1 MMSDRGLSAD
11 PDPALGAADAELR
24 NRNGRAGRTRLGR
37 RQQLALGVLA
47 FGAFVVIAWLSS
59 PVIIGI
65 FLGALIAFTL
75 QPLYE
80 SLAARIRRAWVAAL
94 LCVGAAGVGIAGV
107 AAAIGYLLVSRGTG
121 IAASVLASLG
131 PDGAARAFIAKTS
144 SRLPNG
150 LQPEQLLGRLENA
163 AAEIAQRAGFIAGA
177 FVNATFGLLLAS
189 LFMLLTTYFILR
201 NWPSMVRGAEKILP
215 LHPRDTRA
223 LFDEFRL
230 VGRTTLLGTVVTG
243 AAQGALA
250 TIGYWIFG
258 VPEAAFLGALTAVA
272 SLLPAVGT
280 LFVWVPAGVVMM
292 LTGHGDKGAL
302 LLAYGSV
309 VIVGFSDYVLRP
321 RLVTGGADMPALLTL
336 ISLFGGLELLGVAGL
351 IVGPVLMALAL
362 ALLRLYAKEKRRRP
376 T

>member
-1 MMSDRGLSAD
+1 MTSDAGPSVD

-24 NRNGRAGRTRLGR
+24 NHNGRSGRTRLTR
-37 RQQLALGVLA
+37 RQQRALGVLA
-47 FGAFVVIAWLSS
+47 FGGFVLIAWLSS

-65 FLGALIAFTL
+65 LLGALIAFTL
-75 QPLYE
+75 QPLYD
-80 SLAARIRRAWVAAL
+80 SLARRTQRAWVAAL

-107 AAAIGYLLVSRGTG
+107 AAAIGYLLVSRGAG

-131 PDGAARAFIAKTS
+131 PDGAARAFIVKTS
-144 SRLPNG
+144 SRLPNQLHPG
-150 LQPEQLLGRLENA
+150 QLLGRLENA

-177 FVNATFGLLLAS
+177 FVNATFGILLEA

-201 NWPSMVRGAEKILP
+201 NWPSMVRGAEQILP

-250 TIGYWIFG
+250 TIGYWIIG

-280 LFVWVPAGVVMM
+280 LLIWVPVGVVLM
-292 LTGHGDKGAL
+292 LAGHSDKGAL
-302 LLAYGSV
+302 LLGYGSL

-336 ISLFGGLELLGVAGL
+336 VSLFGGLELFGIAGL

-362 ALLRLYAKEKRRRP
+362 ALLRLYTKEKRRRP
-376 T
+376 A